1 MKAEKET
8 AKEKPMTARYHISRR
23 ENGQYAATL
32 EGAGRASILCPTQ
45 SEAIE
50 YARNF
55 SENKSDGGVVLV
67 HAERN
72 TENYS
77 AGQIRASM

>member
-32 EGAGRASILCPTQ
+32 EGAGRASKLCSTQ
-45 SEAIE
+45 AQAIKS
-50 YARNF
+50 ARKF
-55 SENKSDGGVVLV
+55 SNNKSSGLFSFMLKG
-67 HAERN
+67 
-72 TENYS
+72 TEIIQPDRS
-77 AGQIRASM
+77 EHQCK